1 MKGKGNPADDA
12 LRKPGSRKETSS
24 SRWFTGLAF
33 LWQRQE
39 LRPSYSSKV
48 TCMVADDPEIK
59 DDVIVSAVQ
68 LVNYAPENVEKSHK
82 FV

>member
-24 SRWFTGLAF
+24 SRWFIGLAF
-33 LWQRQE
+33 LWEREE
-39 LRPSYSSKV
+39 LRPSYSKV
-48 TCMVADDPEIK
+48 TCVVDDDPEIK
-59 DDVIVSAVQ
+59 DDIKVSAVQ

>member
-1 MKGKGNPADDA
+1 
-12 LRKPGSRKETSS
+12 
-24 SRWFTGLAF
+24 
-33 LWQRQE
+33 
-39 LRPSYSSKV
+39 
-48 TCMVADDPEIK
+48 MVADDPEIK